1 MRLRFFAK
9 NRTCVYNKYLR
20 WYNEPI
26 DHDSDVAEREDPLNC
41 LGRGCACCGE
51 KQRMLYSTEKSVNST
66 TEFVKMVVESQ

>member
-26 DHDSDVAEREDPLNC
+26 DHDCGVAERRGSLNR
-41 LGRGCACCGE
+41 LGEFDCGIMNPVIMIAALPRG
-51 KQRMLYSTEKSVNST
+51 RVH
-66 TEFVKMVVESQ
+66 